1 MDAFWVASY
10 RRFNENSNMASN
22 RNVSNSNGKR
32 TSYLIKKSISVC
44 EYFIIFFFQKIHRGN
59 QELFLKYKHVR
70 L

>member
-1 MDAFWVASY
+1 MT
-10 RRFNENSNMASN
+10 SN
-22 RNVSNSNGKR
+22 RNLSNSNGKR